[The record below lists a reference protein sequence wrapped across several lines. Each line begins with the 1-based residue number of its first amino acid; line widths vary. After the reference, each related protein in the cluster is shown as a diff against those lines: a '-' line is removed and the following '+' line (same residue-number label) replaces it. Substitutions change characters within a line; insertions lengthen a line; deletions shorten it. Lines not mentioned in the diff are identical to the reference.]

1 MAQSLRDKVNDLV
14 GTLNHWTSGNDVPPV
29 DDYLKMMAV
38 LQTEVGALAAQ
49 DRHHNREAFTLLI
62 SLPGLMML
70 GGHDILTLSDLLVLK
85 YKPLP
90 DYVLGNMK
98 HKLAQ
103 DEFFCS
109 SLLAFY
115 AEDYLADL
123 FEGESR
129 VLFLKDKESL
139 TGVI

>member
-1 MAQSLRDKVNDLV
+1 MPKTQCDKVNDLV

-29 DDYLKMMAV
+29 DDYLKTMVA
-38 LQTEVGALAAQ
+38 LQAEVGVLAAQ
-49 DRHHNREAFTLLI
+49 DRHYNREAITLLI
-62 SLPGLMML
+62 SLPGLMMSD
-70 GGHDILTLSDLLVLK
+70 GHGIFTLSDLLVLK

-90 DYVLGNMK
+90 DYVLGYMK
-98 HKLAQ
+98 HKLTQ

-115 AEDYLADL
+115 GEDYLVDL

-129 VLFLKDKESL
+129 ALFLKDKESL